1 MTEDSKDSREPEHN
15 LAEEVIAEE
24 KILIQEEKKITGSV
38 KKLEQIINKLR
49 RVELQEFTNYLHSPW
64 RIFWANFL
72 AGTSRGLGFLFG
84 VAIVLTI
91 IGFLMTKILTQ
102 IPVVGDFFQA
112 INLWIQETLQRTI

>member
-1 MTEDSKDSREPEHN
+1 MTEQSKPD

-24 KILIQEEKKITGSV
+24 KILIKEEKKIAGSI

-72 AGTSRGLGFLFG
+72 AGTSRGLGFLLG
-84 VAIVLTI
+84 VALVLAI
-91 IGFLMTKILTQ
+91 IGFIMTKILTQ

-112 INLWIQETLQRTI
+112 INLWIQETLKAVPSRT

>member
-1 MTEDSKDSREPEHN
+1 MTEAAQPDLTK
-15 LAEEVIAEE
+15 EVIAEE
-24 KILIQEEKKITGSV
+24 KILVKEEKKIAHSV

-64 RIFWANFL
+64 RVFWANFL
-72 AGTSRGLGFLFG
+72 AGTARGLGFLFG

-112 INLWIQETLQRTI
+112 INLWIQETLHGPTRA